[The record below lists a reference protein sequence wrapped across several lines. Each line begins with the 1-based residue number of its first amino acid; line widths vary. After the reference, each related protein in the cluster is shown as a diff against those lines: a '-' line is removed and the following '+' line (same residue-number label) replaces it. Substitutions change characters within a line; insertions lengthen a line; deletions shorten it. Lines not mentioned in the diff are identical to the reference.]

1 MAEKK
6 SFEKTMAELE
16 AVVAE
21 LEEGQPELDR
31 ALSLFEKGVKLTRD
45 CQKILDEAEQKVTC
59 LIQTD
64 SKETAEEPF

>member
-21 LEEGQPELDR
+21 LEEGKPELDR

-45 CQKILDEAEQKVTC
+45 CQKIMDEAEQKVTR

-64 SKETAEEPF
+64 SKETVEEPF